1 MSQFNQIDETDQINQ
16 TNEIDQRNQMNQIG
30 HERSTVV
37 LGTRASK
44 LAVQQSEWV
53 QRQLYALA
61 PHVTVTL
68 QKIQTSGDKILDVPL
83 AQIGGKGLFV
93 KEIEE
98 ALLSGEIDLAVH
110 SMKDVP
116 TELPEGLAILCVP
129 PREDPRDALI
139 SRDGRS
145 FMDLPRGARIGTSS
159 LRRQSQLLHAR
170 PDLTIAMLRGNLDT
184 RIKKLRGGQFDA
196 IVLAAAGLRRL
207 DWAHEITEYLSPQ
220 ISLPAIGQGALG
232 IEGRKDDLF
241 MRSLLS
247 GLDHAESKTAVLAER
262 ALLRRLQ
269 GGCQVPIA
277 AYATVAGEIV
287 RLEGLVS
294 SVDGK
299 ELFRNVAEGTIEEPE
314 SIGIQLAERL
324 LAHGGDRILQAI
336 YGTT

>member
-1 MSQFNQIDETDQINQ
+1 MSQV
-16 TNEIDQRNQMNQIG
+16 G

-247 GLDHAESKTAVLAER
+247 GLDHADSKTAVLAER

-299 ELFRNVAEGTIEEPE
+299 ELFRDVAEGTTEDPE

>member
-1 MSQFNQIDETDQINQ
+1 MSQV
-16 TNEIDQRNQMNQIG
+16 G
-30 HERSTVV
+30 HEGSTVV
-37 LGTRASK
+37 LGTRAST

-53 QRQLYALA
+53 QRQLHALV
-61 PHVTVTL
+61 PHVTVSL

-145 FMDLPRGARIGTSS
+145 FMNLPRGARIGTSS
-159 LRRQSQLLHAR
+159 LRRQSQLLHVR

-184 RIKKLRGGQFDA
+184 RLKKLRSGQFDA

-207 DWAHEITEYLSPQ
+207 DWAHEITEYLAPQ

-241 MRSLLS
+241 IRSLLS
-247 GLDHAESKTAVLAER
+247 GLDHAQSKTAVLAER
-262 ALLRRLQ
+262 ALLHRLQ

-277 AYATVAGEIV
+277 AYATVAGERV

-299 ELFRNVAEGTIEEPE
+299 ELFRDFAEGTIEDPE

-324 LAHGGDRILQAI
+324 LARGGDRILQAI

>member
-1 MSQFNQIDETDQINQ
+1 MSKV
-16 TNEIDQRNQMNQIG
+16 G
-30 HERSTVV
+30 HERSAVV
-37 LGTRASK
+37 LGTRGSK

-53 QRQLYALA
+53 QAQLHALA

-68 QKIQTSGDKILDVPL
+68 RRIQTSGDRILDVPL

-116 TELPEGLAILCVP
+116 TELPEKLAILCVP

-145 FMDLPRGARIGTSS
+145 FMNLPRGARIGTSS

-170 PDLTIAMLRGNLDT
+170 PDLTIVMLRGNLDT
-184 RIKKLRGGQFDA
+184 RLKKLREGQFDA

-207 DWAHEITEYLSPQ
+207 AWAHEITEYLAPQ

-232 IEGRKDDLF
+232 IEGRRDDHF
-241 MRSLLS
+241 IHALLAE
-247 GLDHAESKTAVLAER
+247 LNHAPTKTAVLAER
-262 ALLRRLQ
+262 ALLHRLQ

-277 AYATVAGEIV
+277 AHATLTGRQVS
-287 RLEGLVS
+287 LEGLVS

-299 ELFRNVAEGTIEEPE
+299 ELIRDTVEGAIEDPE
-314 SIGIQLAERL
+314 SIGVQLADRL
-324 LAHGGDRILQAI
+324 LARGGDKILQAI

>member
-1 MSQFNQIDETDQINQ
+1 MSKV
-16 TNEIDQRNQMNQIG
+16 G

-37 LGTRASK
+37 LGTRGSK

-53 QRQLYALA
+53 QAQLHALV

-68 QKIQTSGDKILDVPL
+68 RKIQTSGDKILDVPL

-116 TELPEGLAILCVP
+116 TELPEGLAILCMP
-129 PREDPRDALI
+129 LREDPRDALI

-145 FMDLPRGARIGTSS
+145 FMNLPHGAKIGTSS

-170 PDLTIAMLRGNLDT
+170 PDIMIAMLRGNLDT
-184 RIKKLRGGQFDA
+184 RLKKLREGQFDA

-207 DWAHEITEYLSPQ
+207 SWAHEITEYLAPS

-232 IEGRKDDLF
+232 IEGRRDDLF
-241 MRSLLS
+241 IHSLLS
-247 GLDHAESKTAVLAER
+247 GLDHAPTRTAVLAER
-262 ALLRRLQ
+262 ALLHRLE

-277 AYATVAGEIV
+277 AHATVVGRGV

-299 ELFRNVAEGTIEEPE
+299 ELLRDTIEGAVEDPE
-314 SIGIQLAERL
+314 SIGVQLADRL
-324 LAHGGDRILQAI
+324 LARGGDRILQAI

>member
-1 MSQFNQIDETDQINQ
+1 MSHVS
-16 TNEIDQRNQMNQIG
+16 

-37 LGTRASK
+37 LGTRGSK

-53 QRQLYALA
+53 QRQLYELA

-68 QKIQTSGDKILDVPL
+68 RKIHTSGDKVLDVPL

-110 SMKDVP
+110 SMKDMP

-145 FMDLPRGARIGTSS
+145 FIDLSQGARIGTSS

-170 PDLTIAMLRGNLDT
+170 TDLTIAMLRGNLET
-184 RIKKLRGGQFDA
+184 RLKKLREGQFDA

-207 DWAHEITEYLSPQ
+207 AWDHEITEYLAPE

-232 IEGRKDDLF
+232 IEGRREDF
-241 MRSLLS
+241 FIHSLLG
-247 GLDHAESKTAVLAER
+247 GLDHAPTRTAVLAER

-277 AYATVAGEIV
+277 AHATVVGTEV

-299 ELFRNVAEGTIEEPE
+299 ELIRDTLEGSIADPE
-314 SIGIQLAERL
+314 SIGLHLAERL
-324 LAHGGDRILQAI
+324 LARGGDRILHAI
-336 YGTT
+336 YGLT

>member
-1 MSQFNQIDETDQINQ
+1 
-16 TNEIDQRNQMNQIG
+16 
-30 HERSTVV
+30 
-37 LGTRASK
+37 
-44 LAVQQSEWV
+44 
-53 QRQLYALA
+53 
-61 PHVTVTL
+61 
-68 QKIQTSGDKILDVPL
+68 
-83 AQIGGKGLFV
+83 
-93 KEIEE
+93 
-98 ALLSGEIDLAVH
+98 
-110 SMKDVP
+110 MKDVP

-145 FMDLPRGARIGTSS
+145 FMDLPHGARIGTSS

-262 ALLRRLQ
+262 ALLHRLQ

-277 AYATVAGEIV
+277 AYATVAGKIV

-299 ELFRNVAEGTIEEPE
+299 ELFRDVAEGTIEEPE

>member
-1 MSQFNQIDETDQINQ
+1 MSKVS
-16 TNEIDQRNQMNQIG
+16 
-30 HERSTVV
+30 HERLSVV
-37 LGTRASK
+37 LGTRGSK
-44 LAVQQSEWV
+44 LAVHQSEWV
-53 QRQLYALA
+53 QAQLHALA

-68 QKIQTSGDKILDVPL
+68 RRIQTSGDRILDVPL

-116 TELPEGLAILCVP
+116 TELPDGLEILCVP

-139 SRDGRS
+139 SRDGKS
-145 FMDLPRGARIGTSS
+145 FLDLPLGARIGTSS

-184 RIKKLRGGQFDA
+184 RLKKLHEGQFDA

-207 DWAHEITEYLSPQ
+207 AWAHEITEYLAPQ

-232 IEGRKDDLF
+232 IEGRRDDAF
-241 MRSLLS
+241 IRSLLS
-247 GLDHAESKTAVLAER
+247 GLDHAPSKIAVLAER
-262 ALLRRLQ
+262 ALLHRLQ

-277 AYATVAGEIV
+277 AHATLTGTKV
-287 RLEGLVS
+287 RLEGVVA

-299 ELFRNVAEGTIEEPE
+299 ELIRDSVEGTIEDPE
-314 SIGIQLAERL
+314 SIGVQLAERL
-324 LAHGGDRILQAI
+324 LARGGERILQGI
-336 YGTT
+336 YGTA